1 MDDWKG
7 IELVSSSSE
16 TIDNLCCL
24 GKDLLERF
32 FFYYSC
38 SVFPLPSLLPFKLQ
52 SHTYISSTSSVLCCC
67 LLSVKWAASL
77 QPFCPLLS
85 QTRSPDS
92 FLLAWLCISAAAG
105 VEAKP
110 QAQNPL
116 YSNIWNKKAS
126 CLEVAYGEQWCKQTE
141 RAAALITS
149 SVVFDFLDHGMRVCG
164 EEGVS
169 LSAQWKVSSVCLSLH
184 SFGSDSSCPLV
195 CNIFSVHIHLSV
207 VYSSSVSTQHWAES
221 LLGLNW

>member
-38 SVFPLPSLLPFKLQ
+38 SLFPLPSLLPFKLQ

-110 QAQNPL
+110 QAQNPTVF
-116 YSNIWNKKAS
+116 KH
-126 CLEVAYGEQWCKQTE
+126 LEQ
-141 RAAALITS
+141 
-149 SVVFDFLDHGMRVCG
+149 
-164 EEGVS
+164 
-169 LSAQWKVSSVCLSLH
+169 
-184 SFGSDSSCPLV
+184 
-195 CNIFSVHIHLSV
+195 
-207 VYSSSVSTQHWAES
+207 ES
-221 LLGLNW
+221 LLPWGCIRWTMMQADRACSSTDNIISGLWFSGSWYAGVWRGRSQSISTVESFLSVPVPSLLWEWQLMPTCL